1 MKKMLQVVHM
11 LQLLKHE
18 SLTSTKPKTPSTQT
32 VTEQPIHSAVKT
44 VCFLTLATV
53 TRLRTP
59 CFMERNRAGTSIP
72 APKCWTCIF
81 SAMSCRPCRQRF
93 FGNREA
99 SPKKPR
105 ILARSPALPTEAV
118 CVSSA
123 VPGTLTAS
131 RFQRVR
137 KARK

>member
-1 MKKMLQVVHM
+1 MKKILQVVNM
-11 LQLLKHE
+11 LQLLKHVP
-18 SLTSTKPKTPSTQT
+18 LTSTEPKTPSTPT
-32 VTEQPIHSAVKT
+32 ATEQPIRCAVKT
-44 VCFLTLATV
+44 VCVLILATV
-53 TRLRTP
+53 TRPHTP
-59 CFMERNRAGTSIP
+59 CFMERNFAETFIP
-72 APKCWTCIF
+72 APRCWTGIF

-105 ILARSPALPTEAV
+105 ILERSPALPMEAV

>member
-11 LQLLKHE
+11 LQLLKRVP
-18 SLTSTKPKTPSTQT
+18 LTSTKPKTPSTPT
-32 VTEQPIHSAVKT
+32 ATEQPIRWVVKT
-44 VCFLTLATV
+44 VCVHTLATV
-53 TRLRTP
+53 TRPRKP
-59 CFMERNRAGTSIP
+59 CFMERNCAGTSIP
-72 APKCWTCIF
+72 APWCWTSIF
-81 SAMSCRPCRQRF
+81 SAMSCRQRF

-105 ILARSPALPTEAV
+105 ILARSPALPKEAV